1 MTATPRVHEPLTETV
16 LQDGFFAG
24 ELGDPWAHLAELRAK
39 APVSWNERGGYWVAT
54 QHAPVQQGSVNPER
68 FCSKRGILV
77 YEIGQTWDAPST
89 MMHTDPPE
97 HTRYRQ
103 LIAPAFR
110 PSRMRAL
117 EDRIRGHVSRLL
129 DQIEPGAPVDIVE
142 ALNVPLPLLVICE
155 LLGVPWADWERF
167 FEFSEVSIPGAL
179 DISEEERQAIRTSMI
194 GYLREAVQSKAG
206 TGAEDVF
213 GMLSDAGLSNEEIRM
228 FAVQLLVAGNE
239 TVRNTLTAGLGAFAD
254 HPEQWQRLRA
264 DRSLLGSA
272 IEEVLRWATPVIYFM
287 RTAVDDTEF
296 FGAEIAAGDPVVMLY
311 SSADRDEHAFGPTAG
326 EFDIGRS
333 PNPHVAFGFGAH
345 YCVGAAL
352 ARQEIAAV
360 LDGMLDRYASIER
373 AAAPVYSR
381 SSIIHGTK
389 RAELVLTPA

>member
-1 MTATPRVHEPLTETV
+1 MAVVDDPALHAELTDPLMREGLFV
-16 LQDGFFAG
+16 D
-24 ELGDPWAHLAELRAK
+24 GDPFALYARLRRE
-39 APVSWNERGGYWVAT
+39 APVARNDAMGYWALSR
-54 QHAPVQQGSVNPER
+54 HADVVEVSRSPER
-68 FCSKRGILV
+68 FCSGKGILTF
-77 YEIGQTWDAPST
+77 EIGVEYPSPPT

-117 EDRIRGHVSRLL
+117 EERIRDHVTRLL
-129 DQIEPGAPVDIVE
+129 DQVEPGSPVDIVE

-155 LLGVPWADWERF
+155 LLGVPWADWQRF

-179 DISEEERQAIRTSMI
+179 DITEDERQAVRTSMI
-194 GYLREAVQSKAG
+194 AYLREAVQAKAG

-264 DRSLLGSA
+264 DRSLLGTA
-272 IEEVLRWATPVIYFM
+272 IEEVLRWSTPVIYFM

-311 SSADRDEHAFGPTAG
+311 SSADRDEIAFGPTAA
-326 EFDIGRS
+326 EFDIARS
-333 PNPHVAFGFGAH
+333 PNPHVSFGFGAH

-360 LDGMLDRYASIER
+360 LNGMLDRYAGIER

-389 RAELVLTPA
+389 RAELLLTR